1 MESPDCSNLLPRH
14 KPANPYN
21 YDELTLAK
29 RQLEINAAKLAFPHI
44 PEHIVAMSWD
54 TVHNI
59 GETEMN
65 DIIQSKR
72 WENAEQRP
80 RPAPGVY
87 NTITIEDPLDPL
99 KNRYTGIKGLDPE
112 V

>member
-1 MESPDCSNLLPRH
+1 
-14 KPANPYN
+14 
-21 YDELTLAK
+21 
-29 RQLEINAAKLAFPHI
+29 
-44 PEHIVAMSWD
+44 MSWD

-87 NTITIEDPLDPL
+87 NTITVEDPLNSREDPLDPL
-99 KNRYTGIKGLDPE
+99 KSRYIGIKGLDPE